1 MSEANLEKSGMS
13 GRAEARVW
21 FARGSGFVAGG
32 LVVVAVTEGLV
43 SAGGVLLLVF
53 FALLIASALRP
64 LVDRLRTALPIGRG
78 PAILLVYFAF
88 FVFVAVIGFLLVPLV
103 IGQAG
108 QFIGFLLLPLVIVQ
122 VGQLVDQLPAVTDR
136 LQAWSQGL
144 QPHELSTSVGAVI
157 TAAQGAL
164 TKVPTTAP
172 GQVVNVGLGLAGA
185 IFSVVTILALVFFW
199 LTERQRLQRFALS
212 FLPAERRGGV
222 REGWNQVE
230 LRLGGWVRGQLV
242 LMVALGV
249 ATGVAYTVL
258 GLPSG
263 PVLGV
268 IAGLAEMIPLVGPAL
283 GVGPALLI
291 AAAFRPDLLIVV
303 AVVYVVIQLVES
315 NVLVP
320 LVMRNAPWRA
330 ARRTDRRSH
339 RGGLG
344 ADAGPRCA
352 GRPGCRQRRGCG
364 DAEYR
369 EPDSGGAW
377 SRGLTGPQCGRR
389 NRPSV
394 IQSRAEPIAPVTICA
409 SYRPCARRQ
418 RRQQ

>member
-1 MSEANLEKSGMS
+1 MS

-108 QFIGFLLLPLVIVQ
+108 Q
-122 VGQLVDQLPAVTDR
+122 LVDQLPAVTDR

-164 TKVPTTAP
+164 TNGPTTAP

-320 LVMRNAPWRA
+320 LVMRNAVGVSPFLLTVSLLIGGA
-330 ARRTDRRSH
+330 L
-339 RGGLG
+339 GGLLG
-344 ADAGPRCA
+344 ALLAVPIVAAIEAVLERMQDRDVPVAQDAASAAAVEMPNTESPIPEA
-352 GRPGCRQRRGCG
+352 PG
-364 DAEYR
+364 AE
-369 EPDSGGAW
+369 A
-377 SRGLTGPQCGRR
+377 
-389 NRPSV
+389 
-394 IQSRAEPIAPVTICA
+394 
-409 SYRPCARRQ
+409 
-418 RRQQ
+418 